1 MAIEGETIQI
11 RVTIPGGFQHH
22 GIQYSEGD
30 VSTETL
36 QDGDYFIRAGWA
48 EDTAGTVVHPKPA
61 LTDVV
66 LYVNDIINEVPVSEV
81 V

>member
-30 VSTETL
+30 VSTEPFA
-36 QDGDYFIRAGWA
+36 DGDYFIRAGWA
-48 EDTAGTVVHPKPA
+48 EDTAGIVTHPKPA
-61 LTDVV
+61 LSDVI
-66 LYVNDIINEVPVSEV
+66 LYVDNIINEVPVSEV